1 VRLLIAAIR
10 ELVTGRRA
18 YRARSSWPP
27 LLALAAAVGVVV
39 AAAAMASFM
48 LTLLGMNASPP
59 RPTPVLPG
67 ASTHIR
73 AAALW
78 LLSLQ
83 ATIVAAVLLAA
94 GLFGGDRGE
103 ALALA
108 PPFPPLRI
116 IAAAL
121 VLMLTVLLPY
131 NIAVLLLAREILEQD
146 LKSFI
151 GPLSSDA
158 GWMFA
163 LAITVGAPLSE
174 ELLFRGFLL
183 GALWRTRLGF
193 FGAALVTALTWT
205 VLHAGYSGYGLIE
218 VFLAGLFF
226 SWLLWRTGNLWV
238 PIVCHA
244 VYNTL
249 VLLVLWLV
257 IVPTAV
263 A

>member
-10 ELVTGRRA
+10 ELVTGPPA
-18 YRARSSWPP
+18 YRAQSAWPP
-27 LLALAAAVGVVV
+27 LLALAAAIGAVIL
-39 AAAAMASFM
+39 AAAVASA
-48 LTLLGMNASPP
+48 LLGLFGVSVLAPQG
-59 RPTPVLPG
+59 RPSRIVPG
-67 ASTHIR
+67 SDMHAR

-78 LLSLQ
+78 LLTLQ
-83 ATIVAAVLLAA
+83 ATIIAVVLLAA
-94 GLFGGDRGE
+94 GLFGGRRSD

-108 PPFPPLRI
+108 PPLPAPRLVI
-116 IAAAL
+116 AAL
-121 VLMLTVLLPY
+121 VLMIAVLLPY
-131 NIAVLLLAREILEQD
+131 NIAVLLWARDVLEQD
-146 LKSFI
+146 LKTFVR
-151 GPLSSDA
+151 PLGSDA
-158 GWMFA
+158 AWMFV
-163 LAITVGAPLSE
+163 LAIAVGAPLSE

-205 VLHAGYSGYGLIE
+205 VLHAGYSGYGLVE

-244 VYNTL
+244 VYNTM

-257 IVPTAV
+257 VLPS
-263 A
+263 